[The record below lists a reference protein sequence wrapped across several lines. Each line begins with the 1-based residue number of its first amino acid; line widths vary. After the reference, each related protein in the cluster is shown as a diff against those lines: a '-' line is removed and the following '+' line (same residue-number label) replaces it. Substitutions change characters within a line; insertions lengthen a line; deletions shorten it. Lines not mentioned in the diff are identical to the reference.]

1 MGRWIIIVTA
11 ILPFLLSCGFFEDK
25 TAVLWTDR
33 PEFALYAEYFN
44 AAQDRYKIE
53 TQYFASP
60 AQKLTGNGGVYPDL
74 VAGAWLKSVSTRVLF
89 RPLDYLFKSKRLS
102 RLSFYSHL
110 LDLGKLEGKQY
121 LLPVSFNIPALVFSR
136 NNSYLLGDSFTVT
149 LEEIKELG
157 KAYNVETNG
166 TYSRM
171 GFSPSWSNE
180 FLFIVATLFNASFR
194 EATPLAWDTE
204 ALENAMIYVR
214 NWIGEVNGGIRAEDD
229 FVFKYF
235 YAPPSNLAVSGRIL
249 FTYMDSSEFF
259 TLTQEKR
266 ANLDFRWIAQG
277 AAIPGDGSPGAAI
290 PLAEETVYLGICK
303 RGKASKAATAFAQ
316 WFFSEDTQRYLLE
329 ASRDKRLNETLF
341 GIGNGF
347 SALKTVTEH
356 VFPQFYPSLLG
367 HMPPEDFLSP
377 PSILP
382 RSWIAVKERV
392 ILPYLHDRIRHDNR
406 DDIRSLERRLTD
418 WVRLNRGL

>member
-1 MGRWIIIVTA
+1 MGKWGIVVSV
-11 ILPFLLSCGFFEDK
+11 ILPLLWSCGLFEPE

-44 AAQDRYKIE
+44 AAQDRYKVE
-53 TQYFASP
+53 TRYFSSP
-60 AQKLTGNGGVYPDL
+60 AQELTGNGASYPDL
-74 VAGAWLKSVSTRVLF
+74 VTGAWLKSASTRVLF
-89 RPLDYLFKSKRLS
+89 RPLDYLFKDKRLS

-110 LDLGKLEGKQY
+110 LDLGNLEGKQY
-121 LLPVSFNIPALVFSR
+121 LLPVSFNIPAMVFSR

-149 LEEIKELG
+149 PDEIKELG

-171 GFSPSWSNE
+171 GFSPSWNDE
-180 FLFIVATLFNASFR
+180 FLFIIATLFNTSFR
-194 EATPLAWDTE
+194 EATPLAWETD
-204 ALENAMIYVR
+204 ALENAMVYVR

-235 YAPPSNLAVSGRIL
+235 YVPPSNLAISGRIL
-249 FTYMDSSEFF
+249 FTYMDSAELF

-266 ANLDFRWIAQG
+266 ANLDFRWIAR
-277 AAIPGDGSPGAAI
+277 ANAI
-290 PLAEETVYLGICK
+290 PLSEETVYLGICK
-303 RGKASKAATAFAQ
+303 RGKAKKAATAFAQ
-316 WFFSEDTQRYLLE
+316 WFFYEETQRYLLE

-347 SALKTVTEH
+347 SAMKTVTEH
-356 VFPQFYPSLLG
+356 IFPQFYPSLLG

-377 PSILP
+377 PNILP
-382 RSWIAVKERV
+382 RNWTALKERV
-392 ILPYLHDRIRHDNR
+392 LLPYLHERIRADSHTS
-406 DDIRSLERRLTD
+406 IRPLERRLTD
-418 WVRLNRGL
+418 WLRLNRGL